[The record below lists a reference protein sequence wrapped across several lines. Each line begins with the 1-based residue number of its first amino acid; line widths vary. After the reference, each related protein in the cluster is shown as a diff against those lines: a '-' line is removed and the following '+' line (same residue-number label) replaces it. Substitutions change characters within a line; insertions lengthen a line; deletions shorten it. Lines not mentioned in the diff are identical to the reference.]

1 MPDKSTRT
9 ATAPFSGFEI
19 MAALRYLRPRRK
31 EAFISVIAIISF
43 LGIMLG
49 VATLIVVMA
58 VMNGFRSELIGKILG
73 VNGHVI
79 LQPVDGAL
87 TDYSDVAARIS
98 TVPGVVS
105 ALPIVEGQAL
115 GSGSL
120 GGGSGILLRGIRGQD
135 IAKVPGIANSIG
147 ENGSLHDFDTAGGVA
162 IGDGLARKLGLF
174 VGDRLTIVSP
184 QGAVTP
190 MGTVPRIKAYP
201 VTAIF
206 KIGMA
211 EYDATFVFM
220 PLGEAQA
227 YLNLG
232 DEAQAIEIFI
242 EDPESVE
249 QMRPAIE
256 KAADRP
262 AFTVSWRDRNA
273 VFFGLLALE
282 RNVMFV
288 ILTLIVIVAVLNI
301 ISSLIMLVK
310 DKGRDIAILRTMG
323 ATKGAIMRIFFMTGA
338 LIGTLGSIAGL
349 ALGALFCVQIGYV
362 EKFVSAVTG
371 QNPFKDGA
379 YFINQ
384 LPAIMDPLETSAIV
398 GMSLIL
404 CYLATILPAWRAAK
418 LDPVEALRYE

>member
-1 MPDKSTRT
+1 MPGKSMST

-79 LQPVDGAL
+79 LQPIDGPL
-87 TDYSDVAARIS
+87 TDYSDVAERIS
-98 TVPGVVS
+98 AVPGVIS
-105 ALPIVEGQAL
+105 ALPLVEGQAL

-120 GGGSGILLRGIRGQD
+120 GGGSGILLRGVRGQD
-135 IAKVPGIANSIG
+135 IGKVPGVANTIG
-147 ENGSLHDFDTAGGVA
+147 ENGSLSDFDTAGGVA
-162 IGDGLARKLGLF
+162 IGEGLARKLGLF

-201 VTAIF
+201 VIAIF

-220 PLGEAQA
+220 PLEEAQA
-227 YLNLG
+227 YLNLA
-232 DEAQAIEIFI
+232 DEAQAVEIFI
-242 EDPESVE
+242 DDPEAVE
-249 QMRPAIE
+249 EMRPVIE
-256 KAADRP
+256 EAAARP

-288 ILTLIVIVAVLNI
+288 ILTLIVVVAVLNI

-323 ATKGAIMRIFFMTGA
+323 ATRGAIMRIFFMTGA
-338 LIGTLGSIAGL
+338 LIGTFGSLAGL
-349 ALGALFCVQIGYV
+349 ALGALFCRQIGYV

-384 LPAIMDPLETSAIV
+384 LPARMDPFETSAIV

-404 CYLATILPAWRAAK
+404 CYLATIPPAWRAAK